1 MASRTVVATQQI
13 PVLQEIRDIVAEFDP
28 EAASQLTR
36 FTPGGGVPNSL
47 KQPVE
52 YELYLS
58 ECLLILAR
66 KVQELDA
73 RTPKRRGRPP
83 KRAKGDRQE
92 GLA

>member
-1 MASRTVVATQQI
+1 VASRTVLAEQQI
-13 PVLQEIRDIVAEFDP
+13 PVLQEIRDICGQFDP

-36 FTPGGGVPNSL
+36 YTPGNVVPNSL
-47 KQPVE
+47 KRRE
-52 YELYLS
+52 EFDLLLAGA
-58 ECLLILAR
+58 LLILAR
-66 KVQELDA
+66 KLQEIDG